1 MKIKSKM
8 FKFIIIVR
16 DFICF
21 FVSVGNQDKSVV
33 LLTFL
38 NQE

>member
-1 MKIKSKM
+1 MKTNSKM
-8 FKFIIIVR
+8 GKIYHNCK

-21 FVSVGNQDKSVV
+21 FISVGNQDKSVV